1 MLSKSLQVEWCLKT
15 RSDGVTMQDI
25 SLGHLVGLIKEL
37 RKKHI
42 DDLGKLS
49 ILIDRETGPVAN
61 ILGNNYNS
69 LCLLD
74 SFSSSQ

>member
-1 MLSKSLQVEWCLKT
+1 
-15 RSDGVTMQDI
+15 MQDI
-25 SLGHLVGLIKEL
+25 SRGHLDSLIKEL

-42 DDLGKLS
+42 EDLGKLS

-61 ILGNNYNS
+61 ILDNNYSS
-69 LCLLD
+69 LHLLD

>member
-25 SLGHLVGLIKEL
+25 SQGHLDGLIKEL

-42 DDLGKLS
+42 EDLGKLS

-61 ILGNNYNS
+61 ILGNNYNC

>member
-1 MLSKSLQVEWCLKT
+1 MLSKSVQVEGCLKT

-25 SLGHLVGLIKEL
+25 SWGHLDSLVKEL

-42 DDLGKLS
+42 EDLGKLS
-49 ILIDRETGPVAN
+49 ILIDRETGPVAS

-69 LCLLD
+69 LHLLD